1 MSLHIKHPS
10 HCTNMNSNI
19 HVTNL
24 MKSKPC
30 HKMLAAAS
38 PDAYDLANTFNQ
50 INKYCENISK
60 NVLFNSAR
68 KNKSRKTYTQ

>member
-1 MSLHIKHPS
+1 
-10 HCTNMNSNI
+10 
-19 HVTNL
+19 
-24 MKSKPC
+24 
-30 HKMLAAAS
+30 MLAAAS